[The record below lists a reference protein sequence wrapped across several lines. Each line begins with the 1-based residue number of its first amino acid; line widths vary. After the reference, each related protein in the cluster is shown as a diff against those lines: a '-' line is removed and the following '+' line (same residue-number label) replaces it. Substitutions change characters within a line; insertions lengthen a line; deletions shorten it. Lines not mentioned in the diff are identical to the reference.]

1 MPEHDRP
8 NAPLFELTFYGV
20 DRESHPANSSLTSR
34 RRYPAPVSVGP
45 LRVWSGPLP
54 QVDMSDRA
62 ARLGLNPI
70 VRARLDDRLSATD
83 RFDRYGSLDSCYRL
97 VESPHESELA
107 LYPFVL
113 AGGKRTSFIR
123 FLKEAERHHLR
134 TVVFGGGDLEPV
146 MPSESVILL
155 HPGPTRGAQPHA
167 DALALPYLFTD
178 RAAGDW
184 NRLDTPRASV
194 AFCGQGAI
202 RPTVHLAQ
210 TIRRA
215 AQHLEYRT
223 RPRVLPPPVRGH
235 IRLRAAAINRL
246 RRHPGVD
253 DRFIVRDDYR
263 AGVSSD
269 ADRARTQTEFDE
281 NLRSAT
287 YALCV
292 RGTGNFSARFTEALS
307 FGRIPLFVD
316 THCVLPLDWLIDWRS
331 RCIWV
336 DASDVDTI
344 GDRLVAAHTEAI
356 HDPLR
361 SSQGLRELWEN
372 HLTHNGFFGL
382 LPAKLRELI

>member
-1 MPEHDRP
+1 MRVAGRSTHCLKSHSTAVVWNPTWRSKISLIPGVTLPSMPVE
-8 NAPLFELTFYGV
+8 
-20 DRESHPANSSLTSR
+20 
-34 RRYPAPVSVGP
+34 P

-54 QVDMSDRA
+54 EVDISDRA
-62 ARLGLNPI
+62 TRLGLNPI
-70 VRARLDDRLSATD
+70 VRARLDHRLSPDD
-83 RFDRYGSLDSCYRL
+83 RVDRYGSLDSCYRI
-97 VESPHESELA
+97 VDSPGESELA

-113 AGGKRTSFIR
+113 NGGERTTFIP
-123 FLKEAERHHLR
+123 FLREAEKRRLR

-184 NRLDTPRASV
+184 NRPDAPRPSV

-202 RPTVHLAQ
+202 QPAIHLAQ
-210 TIRRA
+210 TVRRA
-215 AQHLEYRT
+215 AQHLQYRT
-223 RPRVLPPPVRGH
+223 RPRVVPPPVPGH
-235 IRLRAAAINRL
+235 IRIRAAAIEHL
-246 RRHPGVD
+246 RRHPGID
-253 DRFIVRDDYR
+253 DHFIVHDDYR

-281 NLRSAT
+281 NMRSST

-292 RGTGNFSARFTEALS
+292 RGTGNFSARFSEALS

-316 THCVLPLDWLIDWRS
+316 THCVLPLDWLIDWKS

-344 GDRLVAAHTEAI
+344 GDRLVAAHTDAI

-361 SSQGLRELWEN
+361 SSQGLRELWES
-372 HLTHNGFFGL
+372 HLTHNGFFQL
-382 LPAKLRELI
+382 LPARLRELI